1 MSADE
6 LTQAQ
11 AKKDQGELG
20 EMDHKEVFPVSLF
33 IHLRYIFI
41 EHLLFAHHYVGDKSV
56 AVNGRDMGPHP
67 H

>member
-1 MSADE
+1 MRADE

-20 EMDHKEVFPVSLF
+20 EMHHKEVFPVSLF

-41 EHLLFAHHYVGDKSV
+41 EHLLFAQHYVGNKSV
-56 AVNGRDMGPHP
+56 AVNGRDMVLYPH
-67 H
+67 